1 MNTMTEKPDYKVA
14 AEALKTRWDELHLDA
29 AIQASRDS
37 FGAVHVQK
45 DEAGWEHRA
54 YVVMISKLGKPS
66 PIISINWKQGTGIKG
81 NPKPWEVLARHCSDG
96 MDAASMTFEDWAEN
110 YGYDKDSRKAEAI
123 YFECQRAAREVR
135 KILSSADI
143 EVFANLSSRL

>member
-1 MNTMTEKPDYKVA
+1 MNTMTEKPDYEVA

-45 DEAGWEHRA
+45 DEDGWEHRA
-54 YVVMISKLGKPS
+54 FVVLISSPLKPGLMFS
-66 PIISINWKQGTGIKG
+66 LNWKQGTGIKG

-110 YGYDKDSRKAEAI
+110 YGYDTDSRKAEAL
-123 YFECQRAAREVR
+123 YFDCQTALRHVR
-135 KILSSADI
+135 NILSSADI